1 MSKFYVLYNPYA
13 DNNTGAKKAERLK
26 EIYGDKELEFIDV
39 TGVTDYK
46 ALADSLE
53 KEDTIVICGGD
64 GTLNRFANEI
74 YDLNIEN
81 DILYYATGTGNDF
94 LRDIDGVD
102 GSVPFRVNE
111 YITNLPT
118 VTVNGKTYRF
128 INGVGYG
135 IDGYCCEIGDKL
147 RERNDG
153 KKINYAG
160 IAIKGLLFHYKP
172 TSATVTVD
180 GVTHTYKKA
189 WLAPTMIGRY
199 YGGGMMPT
207 PHQTREQRC
216 ESISTCI
223 IHDSGKLKTLMVFP
237 SIFKGE
243 HIKHAKIVDEFK
255 GKRIT
260 VEFDRPVALQIDGET
275 ILNVT
280 SYEASIPSYVEEKK
294 EEVCVSE
301 KA

>member
-102 GSVPFRVNE
+102 GSVPLRVNE

-118 VTVNGKTYRF
+118 VTVKGKTYRF

-243 HIKHAKIVDEFK
+243 HIKHTKIVDEFK

-280 SYEASIPSYVEEKK
+280 SYEASIPSCVEEKK